1 MTDGNKGFIAEIKV
15 LLQKELQIVK
25 QAIHNLEV
33 QMVEL
38 HGRSIER
45 LEFERVVA
53 EERAKREQLEE
64 RINELDKELI
74 GLKASSKI
82 YIGIASAVA
91 SLVASGVAGII
102 FSML

>member
-15 LLQKELQIVK
+15 LLQKELQVVK

-45 LEFERVVA
+45 LEIERVVA
-53 EERAKREQLEE
+53 EELDRREQLEE
-64 RINELDKELI
+64 RINELDKEMI

-91 SLVASGVAGII
+91 SLVATSVAGII

>member
-38 HGRSIER
+38 HGRS
-45 LEFERVVA
+45 
-53 EERAKREQLEE
+53 
-64 RINELDKELI
+64 
-74 GLKASSKI
+74 
-82 YIGIASAVA
+82 
-91 SLVASGVAGII
+91 
-102 FSML
+102 